1 MAPRIVQRP
10 EGDKGHFRT
19 ETCDPNPEWR
29 PRRDSGFRF
38 QVSGFPLS
46 SRPMKPFRT
55 PLAWVLREYADRQ
68 SMRRLRERRLA
79 ARRAKGLPEIPPSK
93 ITDNSEPWLE
103 NPRTVDDFI
112 YIAEQVNALVEK
124 WGPRSANS

>member
-1 MAPRIVQRP
+1 V
-10 EGDKGHFRT
+10 
-19 ETCDPNPEWR
+19 
-29 PRRDSGFRF
+29 
-38 QVSGFPLS
+38 
-46 SRPMKPFRT
+46 KPFRT

-68 SMRRLRERRLA
+68 SLRRLRERRLA

-112 YIAEQVNALVEK
+112 YIAEQVNALVEE